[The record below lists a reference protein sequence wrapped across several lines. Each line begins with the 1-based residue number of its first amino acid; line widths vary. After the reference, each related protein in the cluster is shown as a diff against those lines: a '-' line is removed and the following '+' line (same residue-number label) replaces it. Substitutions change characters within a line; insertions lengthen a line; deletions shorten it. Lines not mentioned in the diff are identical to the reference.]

1 MDKEPSRDK
10 LYPIEGL
17 RGYLAI
23 MVMVSHIFIFGAYIN
38 IPEFF
43 KHSSDLFSLL
53 NHGDLAVQCFMIISG
68 FVIFLLIDTKK
79 EKYGDYLTRRFLRIF
94 PVYFLLLLI
103 SIPCLRLSSSV
114 LEMTTSMQSA
124 EVIRSTSA
132 IYHSL
137 WGHLWIHLPLHLV
150 MLHGMIPST
159 ILLNSPTAFLGPAW
173 SLSLEW
179 QFYLIAPLWYSCFV
193 TEIARKKIIMY
204 VVCLIFILK
213 GHYFFASIQMG
224 AILPNYLVFFVTGI
238 ASYFLYK
245 KAKQLEIPKD
255 TVFPIAVLLAIG
267 SYRFAEKPL
276 GIIPYM
282 LWSVVF
288 ALILEPKDSL
298 TSRFFSP
305 VFTNP
310 VSLWLGKISYS
321 IYLSHSLVLVV
332 LQFVLL
338 KSFAN
343 ISQTHLLYWLLV
355 ATPLFTLPL
364 SHLLYMT
371 VERPFMYYGKRAVAG

>member
-1 MDKEPSRDK
+1 VDKEPATHK
-10 LYPIEGL
+10 LHPIEGL

-23 MVMVSHIFIFGAYIN
+23 MVMITHIFNFGAYIS
-38 IPEFF
+38 IPDFF
-43 KHSSDLFSLL
+43 KNSSDLYSVL
-53 NHGDLAVQCFMIISG
+53 NQGDLAVKCFMIISG

-79 EKYGDYLTRRFLRIF
+79 ETYGDYLTRRFLRIF

-124 EVIRSTSA
+124 EAIRSTSA

-137 WGHLWIHLPLHLV
+137 WSHLWIHFPLHLV
-150 MLHGMIPST
+150 MLHGMVPST
-159 ILLNSPTAFLGPAW
+159 VLPNSPTAFLGPAW

-193 TEIARKKIIMY
+193 TEIAWKKIFMY
-204 VVCLIFILK
+204 VICLIFILK
-213 GHYFFASIQMG
+213 GHYFFATIQNG
-224 AILPNYLVFFVTGI
+224 AILLNYIVFFVTGI

-245 KAKQLEIPKD
+245 KVKQFEIPKD
-255 TVFPIAVLLAIG
+255 TVLPIAVILALG
-267 SYRFAEKPL
+267 SYRSAEKPS
-276 GIIPYM
+276 GMIPYI
-282 LWSVVF
+282 LWLVVF
-288 ALILEPKDSL
+288 ALILEPKHSL
-298 TSRFFSP
+298 TSRLFSP

-321 IYLSHSLVLVV
+321 IYLSHALVLVV
-332 LQFVLL
+332 LQYVLL

-355 ATPLFTLPL
+355 ATPLITLPL
-364 SHLLYMT
+364 SHLLYKT
-371 VERPFMYYGKRAVAG
+371 VERPFMYYGKRAVAR